1 MHPGRRRAT
10 GPSPADHEIKRI
22 SSNLTHDAQAL
33 GYAISDEAEQVEPD
47 QDVS

>member
-1 MHPGRRRAT
+1 MVLPAILELMRRT
-10 GPSPADHEIKRI
+10 
-22 SSNLTHDAQAL
+22 TQAL